1 MHGMLAKDY
10 KERFTT
16 AQIRKSIWF
25 KRHRLALE
33 EDFFEKVPAIQ
44 RERKHNSSSCYAAL
58 CRMHDVSRY
67 VPALPGH
74 GNLSTKNR
82 LRGRF
87 SGSKS
92 RQATGKRFLGPNFR
106 QESRTGF

>member
-25 KRHRLALE
+25 KRHRLALD

-44 RERKHNSSSCYAAL
+44 RELKHNSSSCYAAL
-58 CRMHDVSRY
+58 CRMHGIPRY
-67 VPALPGH
+67 VPAL
-74 GNLSTKNR
+74 
-82 LRGRF
+82 RF
-87 SGSKS
+87 SDTNLAS
-92 RQATGKRFLGPNFR
+92 ATYL
-106 QESRTGF
+106 

>member
-44 RERKHNSSSCYAAL
+44 RELKHNSSSCYAAL
-58 CRMHDVSRY
+58 CRMHDVPRY
-67 VPALPGH
+67 VPALRYSDTNAILQAGKTCCP
-74 GNLSTKNR
+74 NRRQST
-82 LRGRF
+82 
-87 SGSKS
+87 
-92 RQATGKRFLGPNFR
+92 
-106 QESRTGF
+106 